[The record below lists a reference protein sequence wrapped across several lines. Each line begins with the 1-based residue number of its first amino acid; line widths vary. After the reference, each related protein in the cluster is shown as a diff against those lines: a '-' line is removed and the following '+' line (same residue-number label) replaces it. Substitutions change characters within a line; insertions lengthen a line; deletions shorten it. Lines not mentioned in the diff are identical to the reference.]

1 MMTLKRWLRIR
12 LRKERY
18 LQQQQQEKKQYKP
31 KHKVCEGDGRLG
43 DITVDA

>member
-1 MMTLKRWLRIR
+1 MMTLKRWLRVR

-18 LQQQQQEKKQYKP
+18 LQQQQEKKQCKP